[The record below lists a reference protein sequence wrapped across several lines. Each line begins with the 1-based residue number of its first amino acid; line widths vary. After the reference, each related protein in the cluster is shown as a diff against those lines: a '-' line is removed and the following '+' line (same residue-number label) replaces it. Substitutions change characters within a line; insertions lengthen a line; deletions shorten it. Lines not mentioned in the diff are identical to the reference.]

1 MVHHISGD
9 EADCSAENLTWACR
23 PCNVSIGIMMARV
36 GIGKRTVQFNPAD
49 HEGAS
54 TLAQW
59 VTAVTSLRPGG
70 GPMELQGAIDLISAT
85 PPGRRS
91 RFAKEIW
98 RLRRAHGTDRSAEV
112 PF

>member
-9 EADCSAENLTWACR
+9 EADCSPDNLTWACR

-36 GIGKRTVQFNPAD
+36 GIGKRTVQYNPAD
-49 HEGAS
+49 HEGAKS
-54 TLAQW
+54 LAQW
-59 VTAVTSLRPGG
+59 VTAVTSLQGH
-70 GPMELQGAIDLISAT
+70 GPMDVQGAVDLVSAT

-91 RFAKEIW
+91 SFAKEIW
-98 RLRRAHGTDRSAEV
+98 RLRRAHGTDKTAV

>member
-1 MVHHISGD
+1 MLR
-9 EADCSAENLTWACR
+9 A
-23 PCNVSIGIMMARV
+23 
-36 GIGKRTVQFNPAD
+36 GIGRRTVQFNPAD

-59 VTAVTSLRPGG
+59 VTAVTSLRGT

-85 PPGRRS
+85 PPSRRS

-98 RLRRAHGTDRSAEV
+98 RLRRAHGTDKTGV